1 MNDHPSSRQY
11 DALVIGGG
19 AAGLM
24 CAIAAGQRGKRVL
37 VIEHANRVG
46 KKILMSG
53 GGRCNFTN
61 TGTTPA
67 NFLSAN
73 PHFCK
78 SALARYTPADFIA
91 LVERHGIAYHEKEL
105 GQLFCDESSKQ
116 IVRMLLDECAA
127 AGVRVETGCSI
138 ERVLPRDDGAGGST
152 GFHVHTTLGAFTAPA
167 LVVASGGLSIPSMG
181 ATGFGYQLARQFGHS
196 VLPTRAGLV
205 PLTLS
210 GKHQER
216 LADLS
221 GVALPVTVSCRGHGG
236 DAPEFSNFMLI
247 THRGVS
253 GPAILQISSYWQPGD
268 ELRLDLLPGA
278 DALAVLLQ
286 LQAQRPAAELRT
298 LLGELLPKRFAQR
311 FCEVWLP
318 AGVHNRP
325 IRQYNAPQLRAIADA
340 LQEWPLVASG
350 TEGYRTAEVTLG
362 GVDTDELSSS
372 TMQSRR
378 VPGLYFIGEVVDVTG
393 WLGGYNFQWAWAS
406 AHAAGT
412 SL

>member
-1 MNDHPSSRQY
+1 MSGTACDVV
-11 DALVIGGG
+11 VIGGG

-24 CAIAAGQRGKRVL
+24 CAATAGARGLRVV
-37 VIEHANRVG
+37 VIDHANRIG

-78 SALARYTPADFIA
+78 SALARYTPSHFIE
-91 LVERHGIAYHEKEL
+91 LVERHRIAHHEKEL

-116 IVRMLLDECAA
+116 IVAMLQAECDA
-127 AGVRVETGCSI
+127 AGVSIRTSCTI
-138 ERVLPRDDGAGGST
+138 ERVENCDDGRFAL
-152 GFHVHTTLGAFTAPA
+152 HTTQGVFDAAS

-181 ATGFGYQLARQFGHS
+181 ASGFGYALARQFGHA

-210 GKHQER
+210 GTHAER
-216 LADLS
+216 FAELA
-221 GVALPVTVSCRGHGG
+221 GVALPVTASANGVT
-236 DAPEFSNFMLI
+236 FSNAMLV

-253 GPAILQISSYWQPGD
+253 GPAILQLSSYWQPGD
-268 ELRLDLLPGA
+268 ALHLDLLPGH
-278 DALAVLLQ
+278 DALQTLRALQ
-286 LQAQRPAAELRT
+286 QDRPNAELRNV
-298 LLGELLPKRFAQR
+298 LADLIPKRLAQR
-311 FCEVWLP
+311 LCEAGLP
-318 AGVHNRP
+318 DVP
-325 IRQYNAPQLRAIADA
+325 MRQLDAKALGQVADT
-340 LQEWPLVASG
+340 LQAFTLVASG

-362 GVDTDELSSS
+362 GVDTNGISS
-372 TMQSRR
+372 TTMASRH
-378 VPGLYFIGEVVDVTG
+378 VAGLYFIGEVVDVSG

-406 AHAAGT
+406 GVACGNAVLA
-412 SL
+412 

>member
-1 MNDHPSSRQY
+1 VANAVAGASF

-24 CAIAAGQRGKRVL
+24 CALTAGQRGRRVL
-37 VIEHANRVG
+37 VVEHANRVG

-61 TGTTPA
+61 TGTGPA

-78 SALARYTPADFIA
+78 SALARYTPSDFIA
-91 LVERHGIAYHEKEL
+91 MVERHGIAYHEKEL

-116 IVRMLLDECAA
+116 IVKMLLDECAQ
-127 AGVRVETGCSI
+127 AGVRIETACSV
-138 ERVLPRDDGAGGST
+138 ERVQHGTG
-152 GFHVHTTLGAFTAPA
+152 GFHLHTTRGSFNAPA
-167 LVVASGGLSIPSMG
+167 MVVATGGLSIPSMG
-181 ATGFGYQLARQFGHS
+181 ASGFGYALAKQFGHA

-216 LADLS
+216 FADLS
-221 GVALPVTVSCRGHGG
+221 GVALPVQARCNGTSF
-236 DAPEFSNFMLI
+236 DNFMLV
-247 THRGVS
+247 THRGTS
-253 GPAILQISSYWQPGD
+253 GPAILQISSFWQPGD
-268 ELRLDLLPGA
+268 DLRLDLLPGR
-278 DALAVLLQ
+278 DALATLQQ
-286 LQAQRPAAELRT
+286 LQSERPAAELKT
-298 LLGELLPKRFAQR
+298 VLGELLPKRFAQR
-311 FCEVWLP
+311 LCEVWLP
-318 AGVHNRP
+318 NKP
-325 IRQYNAPQLRAIADA
+325 MKQLNVPELRDIAAQLTD
-340 LQEWPLVASG
+340 WPLVASG

-362 GVDTDELSSS
+362 GVDTDQLSSS
-372 TMQSRR
+372 TMQSRLL
-378 VPGLYFIGEVVDVTG
+378 PGLFFIGEVVDVTG

-406 AHAAGT
+406 GHAAGI

>member
-1 MNDHPSSRQY
+1 MAETF

-24 CAIAAGQRGKRVL
+24 CAFTAGQRGKRVL
-37 VIEHANRVG
+37 LVEHANRVG

-61 TGTTPA
+61 TGATPA

-73 PHFCK
+73 PHYCK

-91 LVERHGIAYHEKEL
+91 MVERHGIQYHEKEL
-105 GQLFCDESSKQ
+105 GQLFCDESSKL
-116 IVRMLLDECAA
+116 IVKMLLDECAA
-127 AGVRVETGCSI
+127 AGVRVETSCSI
-138 ERVLPRDDGAGGST
+138 ERVTHGDA
-152 GFHVHTTLGAFTAPA
+152 GFHMHTTRGASSAPA

-181 ATGFGYQLARQFGHS
+181 ASGFGYELARQFGHA

-216 LADLS
+216 LQDLS
-221 GVALPVTVSCRGHGG
+221 GVAFPVEATCNGKSFHN
-236 DAPEFSNFMLI
+236 DMLI
-247 THRGVS
+247 THRGIS
-253 GPAILQISSYWQPGD
+253 GPAILQISSYWQPGAD
-268 ELRLDLLPGA
+268 LRLDLLPGI
-278 DALAVLLQ
+278 DAHAT
-286 LQAQRPAAELRT
+286 LQALRQDRPAAELKT
-298 LLGELLPKRFAQR
+298 VLGELLPKRFAQR
-311 FCEVWLP
+311 LCEAWLP
-318 AGVHNRP
+318 NKP
-325 IRQYNAPQLRAIADA
+325 MKQFNAPELKQIATQLQA
-340 LQEWPLVASG
+340 WPLTASG

-362 GVDTDELSSS
+362 GVDTDELSST

-406 AHAAGT
+406 GHAAGIA
-412 SL
+412 L

>member
-1 MNDHPSSRQY
+1 MANAVAGASF

-24 CAIAAGQRGKRVL
+24 CALTAGQRGRRVL
-37 VIEHANRVG
+37 VVEHANRVG

-61 TGTTPA
+61 TGTGPA

-78 SALARYTPADFIA
+78 SALARYTPWHFIE
-91 LVERHGIAYHEKEL
+91 LVERHRIAYHEKEL

-116 IVRMLLDECAA
+116 IVKMLLDECAQ
-127 AGVRVETGCSI
+127 AGVRIETACSV
-138 ERVLPRDDGAGGST
+138 ERVQHGSGG
-152 GFHVHTTLGAFTAPA
+152 FRLHTTRGSFNAPA
-167 LVVASGGLSIPSMG
+167 MVVATGGLSIPSMG
-181 ATGFGYQLARQFGHS
+181 ASGFGYALAKQFGHA

-216 LADLS
+216 FADLS
-221 GVALPVTVSCRGHGG
+221 GVALPVQARCNGTSF
-236 DAPEFSNFMLI
+236 DNFMLV
-247 THRGVS
+247 THRGIS
-253 GPAILQISSYWQPGD
+253 GPAILQISSFWQPGD
-268 ELRLDLLPGA
+268 DLRLDLLPGR
-278 DALAVLLQ
+278 DALATLQQ
-286 LQAQRPAAELRT
+286 LQSERPAAELKT
-298 LLGELLPKRFAQR
+298 VLGELLPKRFAQR
-311 FCEVWLP
+311 LCEVWLP
-318 AGVHNRP
+318 NKP
-325 IRQYNAPQLRAIADA
+325 MKQLNVPELRDIAAQLTD
-340 LQEWPLVASG
+340 WPLVASG

-362 GVDTDELSSS
+362 GVDTDQLSSS
-372 TMQSRR
+372 TMQSRLL
-378 VPGLYFIGEVVDVTG
+378 PGLFFIGEVVDVTG

-406 AHAAGT
+406 GHAAGI

>member
-1 MNDHPSSRQY
+1 M
-11 DALVIGGG
+11 
-19 AAGLM
+19 
-24 CAIAAGQRGKRVL
+24 L

-61 TGTTPA
+61 LGTTPA

-78 SALARYTPADFIA
+78 SALARYSPADFIA
-91 LVERHGIAYHEKEL
+91 MVERHGIAYHEKEL

-127 AGVRVETGCSI
+127 AGVRVETSCEVNRL
-138 ERVLPRDDGAGGST
+138 ERVDAG
-152 GFHVHTTLGAFTAPA
+152 FLLHTTLGKFAAPT

-181 ATGFGYQLARQFGHS
+181 ASGFGYALARQFGLN

-210 GKHQER
+210 GKHSEHLQ
-216 LADLS
+216 DLS
-221 GVALPVTVSCRGHGG
+221 GVALPIDARCNGRDFRG
-236 DAPEFSNFMLI
+236 AMLV
-247 THRGVS
+247 THRGIS

-268 ELRLDLLPGA
+268 DLRIDLMPDR
-278 DALAVLLQ
+278 DAFAWLREQ
-286 LQAQRPAAELRT
+286 QSERPAAELKT
-298 LLGELLPKRFAQR
+298 VLGDVLPRRFALR
-311 FCEVWLP
+311 LCELWLLNKP
-318 AGVHNRP
+318 M
-325 IRQYNAPQLRAIADA
+325 RQYRDAELRRIAAQLK
-340 LQEWPLVASG
+340 EWPLIASG

-362 GVDTDELSSS
+362 GVDTNELSST
-372 TMQSRR
+372 TMESKR

-406 AHAAGT
+406 GHAAGEAM
-412 SL
+412 